1 MTPGNQPVVW
11 IAGTWAVILAVGLSY
26 YLIRSWKRG
35 IIMTPTRVAKVVSRE
50 TNPFLYWFSMLI
62 WLFFDLMAIGILLY
76 RLYASLKP
84 AA

>member
-1 MTPGNQPVVW
+1 
-11 IAGTWAVILAVGLSY
+11 
-26 YLIRSWKRG
+26 
-35 IIMTPTRVAKVVSRE
+35 MTPTRVAKVVSRE